1 LILVF
6 AAGIVAQPPAT
17 EKHIGRKRREL
28 KLFFLDAAER
38 QVVRLAEVDSPQL
51 GLAATGCG
59 IRPTQ
64 L

>member
-6 AAGIVAQPPAT
+6 AAGFIAQPPAT

-28 KLFFLDAAER
+28 KLFFLDALRR
-38 QVVRLAEVDSPQL
+38 QVVRPAEVDLPRL
-51 GLAATGCG
+51 GLAAMGCG

-64 L
+64 I